1 MLNGKTPELTIK
13 FSQNPELPSEGKTVN
28 LQITGENG
36 IVVKAAI
43 ARKTLAKQ
51 VEKMDSFENWVAVLS
66 GKMVTITSDGV
77 VELEGAGI
85 NVFEKKTK
93 EVEQTAE

>member
-13 FSQNPELPSEGKTVN
+13 FSEKPEISNIGKTVN

-36 IVVKAAI
+36 IVVKAQI
-43 ARKTLAKQ
+43 ARKNLTKQ
-51 VEKMDSFENWVAVLS
+51 VEKMESFSSWIAVLS
-66 GKMVTITSDGV
+66 GKIVAIAPDGI

-85 NVFEKKTK
+85 NVFEKKAK
-93 EVEQTAE
+93 EEAG